1 MAAMPQQLTGI
12 SRLQQSQR
20 RRRPATPNQ
29 TRALAAAGLLGLALL
44 GSSAALGDGSAAL
57 LAATAKGQALVMP
70 RDAPE
75 GTSAIAGLQL
85 EVAVEG
91 AFRVYRVRHQGR
103 IHTARVPTQGRPK
116 QFAFDFER
124 QRLAEVAPSLLV
136 RLGDETDLDRII
148 EAAGALGGKAYPA
161 LGWALLRLPPE
172 ANPAAVA
179 QELESRGLAA
189 GAEVQLRNAVYVP
202 L

>member
-1 MAAMPQQLTGI
+1 M
-12 SRLQQSQR
+12 QQSQR
-20 RRRPATPNQ
+20 RRRPRTPNE
-29 TRALAAAGLLGLALL
+29 TKAPAAASLLALALL
-44 GSSAALGDGSAAL
+44 GPSAALGDGAAAL
-57 LAATAKGQALVMP
+57 LATTAEGQALVMP

-75 GTSAIAGLQL
+75 GASAIAIAGVQV

-91 AFRVYRVRHQGR
+91 AFRVYRVRHRGR
-103 IHTARVPTQGRPK
+103 IHTAHAPVQGRPQ

-136 RLGDETDLDRII
+136 YLGAETDLNRII
-148 EAAGALGGKAYPA
+148 KAAGALGGKAYPA

-179 QELESRGLAA
+179 QELETRGLVAS
-189 GAEVQLRNAVYVP
+189 AEVQLRNAVYVP

>member
-1 MAAMPQQLTGI
+1 M
-12 SRLQQSQR
+12 QQSQW
-20 RRRPATPNQ
+20 RRRPRTPSG
-29 TRALAAAGLLGLALL
+29 TKAPAAAGLLALALL
-44 GSSAALGDGSAAL
+44 GPSTALGDGAAAL
-57 LAATAKGQALVMP
+57 LAATAEGQALVMP

-75 GTSAIAGLQL
+75 GASAIAGLQV

-91 AFRVYRVRHQGR
+91 AFRVYRVRHRGR
-103 IHTARVPTQGRPK
+103 IHTARAPVQGRPQ
-116 QFAFDFER
+116 QFAFDFQR

-136 RLGDETDLDRII
+136 YLGAETDLNRII

-179 QELESRGLAA
+179 QEQESRGLAA
-189 GAEVQLRNAVYVP
+189 SAEVQLRSAVYVP